1 MADEKNTAPKRKRT
15 YEENLELAKARV
27 SAKKEARKTAQE
39 PQAQAMLPWWEEGA
53 RRAPNLLLRNAL
65 FGISKDRESYGEMRL
80 LASLEGHTVKSNE
93 QLNQYDLDNLEM
105 LLHMQREH
113 AIGVRVLFSGHS
125 FLKAMGRSK
134 GGGDH
139 KQLHDDLTRLV
150 RATVEIR
157 WLNERKSYTE
167 SLVASFGRDEKTEM
181 YSVRFSE
188 EMLQLYEAGSAQ
200 FCWEQRKKLGKN
212 NLAKWLQ
219 VFYASHDAPFPMKA
233 QTLREQSGATS
244 KIGEFRRM
252 LRTALAKLQAVGFL
266 SSWAISEDDL
276 VTVKKT
282 PRPASK
288 KKQKAVAHA
297 V

>member
-1 MADEKNTAPKRKRT
+1 MANSKDTAPKRKRT
-15 YEENLELAKARV
+15 YEENIELAKTRV
-27 SAKKEARKTAQE
+27 SAKKEAKKTDKE
-39 PQAQAMLPWWEEGA
+39 PQAMLPWWEEGA

-105 LLHMQREH
+105 LLHLQREH
-113 AIGVRVLFSGHS
+113 AIGARVLFSGHS

-139 KQLHDDLTRLV
+139 KQLHHDLTRLV

-219 VFYASHDAPFPMKA
+219 VFYASHDEPYPMKA
-233 QTLREQSGATS
+233 QTLREQSGSTS
-244 KIGEFRRM
+244 EIGEFRRM
-252 LRTALAKLQAVGFL
+252 LRNALAKLQTVGFL
-266 SSWAISEDDL
+266 SSWAISKDGL

-282 PRPASK
+282 PPPPSK
-288 KKQKAVAHA
+288 KKQKAIAHA

>member
-1 MADEKNTAPKRKRT
+1 MANSKDTAPKRKRT
-15 YEENLELAKARV
+15 YEENIELAKTRV
-27 SAKKEARKTAQE
+27 SAKKEAKKTDKE
-39 PQAQAMLPWWEEGA
+39 PQAMLPWWEEGA

-105 LLHMQREH
+105 LLHLQREH
-113 AIGVRVLFSGHS
+113 AIGARVLFSGHS

-219 VFYASHDAPFPMKA
+219 VFYASHDAPFAMKA

-244 KIGEFRRM
+244 KIFEFRRM

-288 KKQKAVAHA
+288 KKQKAVAPA